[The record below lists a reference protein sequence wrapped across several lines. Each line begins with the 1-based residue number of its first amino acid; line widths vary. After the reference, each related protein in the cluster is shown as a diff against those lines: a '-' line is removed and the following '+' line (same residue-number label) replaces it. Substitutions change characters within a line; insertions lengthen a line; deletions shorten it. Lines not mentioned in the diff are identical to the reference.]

1 MAAILPDVAAPR
13 PETATG
19 YRVGGADGSRFDP
32 AVLYAAAKLYYL
44 EDATQADVAAQLGT
58 SRATVSRLLSEARR
72 QGIVKIQVFAPDTT
86 GGDDLAGRLAA
97 ALGLASVELSAVVPP
112 APAGTGDVMGSVLAP
127 AVGRVL
133 AGVGLAPGDILL
145 VSSGR
150 TVYEV
155 SRFELPR
162 LPGVVVAPTVGGTD
176 QPEAWYQTNEITRLV
191 AERIGG
197 RAMYLFAPA
206 LPGPELYQT
215 LQHDPSIQRVLHLWP
230 HARCVLTGVG
240 APPLLRAQAPQ
251 FIDTSS
257 AALVEAVGDICSRF
271 FSRSGEPVTFPG
283 SERLIALDLET
294 LKQVPVVVAV
304 ASGADKVAPVVA
316 GARAGFFDHL
326 VTDPQTARLIL
337 DRA

>member
-1 MAAILPDVAAPR
+1 MG
-13 PETATG
+13 TT
-19 YRVGGADGSRFDP
+19 DGSHFDP
-32 AVLYAAAKLYYL
+32 SVLYAAARLYYM

-72 QGIVKIQVFAPDTT
+72 QGIVRIQVIAPETD
-86 GGDDLAGRLAA
+86 GAEELGARVAA
-97 ALGLASVELSAVVPP
+97 ALGLVSVEVSAPVPASGSGGP
-112 APAGTGDVMGSVLAP
+112 ADVMGSVLAP
-127 AVGRVL
+127 AVGRAL
-133 AGVGLAPGDILL
+133 GAVGLGPGDVLL

-176 QPEAWYQTNEITRLV
+176 QPEAWYQTNEITRRV

-197 RAMYLFAPA
+197 RGMYLFAPA
-206 LPGPELYQT
+206 LPGPELYET
-215 LQHDPSIQRVLHLWP
+215 LLHDPTIQRVLHLWP
-230 HARCVLTGVG
+230 HARCVLTGIG

-257 AALVEAVGDICSRF
+257 TALVEAVGDICSRF
-271 FSRSGEPVTFPG
+271 FSRTGEPVTFPG

-294 LKQVPVVVAV
+294 LKQVPVVIAV
-304 ASGADKVAPVVA
+304 ASGADKVAPVIA
-316 GARAGFFDHL
+316 AARAGFFDHL
-326 VTDPQTARLIL
+326 VTDPQTARMIL
-337 DRA
+337 DRG

>member
-1 MAAILPDVAAPR
+1 MAAPR

-19 YRVGGADGSRFDP
+19 YRVGGTDGSRFDP
-32 AVLYAAAKLYYL
+32 SMLYAAAKLYYL
-44 EDATQADVAAQLGT
+44 EDATQADVASQLGT

-72 QGIVKIQVFAPDTT
+72 QGIVKIQVIAPDTT
-86 GGDDLAGRLAA
+86 GSDGLAEQLAA
-97 ALGLASVELSAVVPP
+97 ALGLDSVEISAPVPASSSGP
-112 APAGTGDVMGSVLAP
+112 SDVMGSVLAP
-127 AVGRVL
+127 AVGRAL
-133 AGVGLAPGDILL
+133 GAVGLAPGDILL

-176 QPEAWYQTNEITRLV
+176 QPEAWYQTNEISRRI
-191 AERIGG
+191 AERVGG

-206 LPGPELYQT
+206 LPGPELYET
-215 LQHDPSIQRVLHLWP
+215 LQHDPAIQRVLHLWP

-240 APPLLRAQAPQ
+240 ATPLLRSQAPQ

-271 FSRSGEPVTFPG
+271 FSRTGEPVTFPG

-294 LKQVPVVVAV
+294 LKQVPVVIAV
-304 ASGADKVAPVVA
+304 ASGADKVVPVVA
-316 GARAGFFDHL
+316 AARAGFFDHL
-326 VTDPQTARLIL
+326 VTDPATARLIL

>member
-1 MAAILPDVAAPR
+1 MGAAPR
-13 PETATG
+13 PERATG

-32 AVLYAAAKLYYL
+32 SMLYAVAKLYYL
-44 EDATQADVAAQLGT
+44 EDATQAEVAAQLGT

-72 QGIVKIQVFAPDTT
+72 QGIVKIQVIAPETSGSD
-86 GGDDLAGRLAA
+86 GLAAQLAA
-97 ALGLASVELSAVVPP
+97 ALGLTSVELSAPMPTTGSGP
-112 APAGTGDVMGSVLAP
+112 ADVLGSVLAP
-127 AVGRVL
+127 AVGRAL
-133 AGVGLAPGDILL
+133 ETVGLSPGDVLL

-155 SRFELPR
+155 ARYELPR

-206 LPGPELYQT
+206 LPGHELYET
-215 LQHDPSIQRVLHLWP
+215 LQHDPAIQRVLHLWP
-230 HARCVLTGVG
+230 HARCVLTGIG

-251 FIDTSS
+251 FIDTS
-257 AALVEAVGDICSRF
+257 AVGLVEAIGDICSRF
-271 FSRSGEPVTFPG
+271 FSRTGAPVTFPG

-294 LKQVPVVVAV
+294 LKQVPVVIAV
-304 ASGADKVAPVVA
+304 ASGADKVAPLIA
-316 GARAGFFDHL
+316 AAQAGFFDHL
-326 VTDPQTARLIL
+326 VTDPHTARLVL
-337 DRA
+337 DRV